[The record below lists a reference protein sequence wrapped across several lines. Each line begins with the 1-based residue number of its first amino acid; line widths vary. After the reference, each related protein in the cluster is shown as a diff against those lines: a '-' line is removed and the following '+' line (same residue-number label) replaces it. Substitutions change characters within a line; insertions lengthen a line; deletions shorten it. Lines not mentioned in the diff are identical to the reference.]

1 MSCDKYKEMLMGYLD
16 GELSEVQ
23 AGEVEKHL
31 NVCTGCSEELGQ
43 FRKLKEITDDI
54 NLSEPEDRIFDQYW
68 SCVYNRIERR
78 IGWILLSVSGIFLAI
93 WFGFMAIEAIVNDH
107 TISVWLKAGL
117 LVFYA
122 SLVILLISVLK
133 EKLHFRK
140 KDRYKD
146 VRR

>member
-16 GELSEVQ
+16 GELSDDQSREI
-23 AGEVEKHL
+23 EKHL
-31 NVCTGCSEELGQ
+31 NECTGCSEELGQ

-54 NLSEPEDRIFDQYW
+54 SLNEPEDRVFEQYW
-68 SCVYNRIERR
+68 SSVYNRIERR
-78 IGWILLSVSGIFLAI
+78 IGWILLSVSGMVLAI
-93 WFGFMAIEAIVNDH
+93 CLGFMAIEAIVRDH
-107 TISVWLKAGL
+107 TISIVLKSGL

-122 SLVILLISVLK
+122 SLVILFFSVLR
-133 EKLHFRK
+133 EKLYFRK

>member
-16 GELSEVQ
+16 GELSDDQSREI
-23 AGEVEKHL
+23 EKHL
-31 NVCTGCSEELGQ
+31 NECTGCSEELGQ

-54 NLSEPEDRIFDQYW
+54 SLNEPEDRIFDQYW
-68 SCVYNRIERR
+68 SSVYNRTERR
-78 IGWILLSVSGIFLAI
+78 IGWILLSVSGMVLAI
-93 WFGFMAIEAIVNDH
+93 CLGFMAIEAIVRDH
-107 TISVWLKAGL
+107 TISIVLKSGL

-122 SLVILLISVLK
+122 SLVILFFSVLR
-133 EKLHFRK
+133 EKLYFRK

>member
-16 GELSEVQ
+16 GELSDDQSREI
-23 AGEVEKHL
+23 EKHL
-31 NVCTGCSEELGQ
+31 NECTGCSEELGQ

-54 NLSEPEDRIFDQYW
+54 SLNEPEDRVFEQYW
-68 SCVYNRIERR
+68 SSVYNRTERR
-78 IGWILLSVSGIFLAI
+78 IGWILLSVSGMVLAI
-93 WFGFMAIEAIVNDH
+93 CLGFMAIEAIARDH
-107 TISVWLKAGL
+107 TISIVLKSGL

-122 SLVILLISVLK
+122 SLVILFFSVLR
-133 EKLHFRK
+133 EKLYFRK

>member
-1 MSCDKYKEMLMGYLD
+1 MSCDRYKEMLMGYLD
-16 GELSEVQ
+16 GELS
-23 AGEVEKHL
+23 AGESREIEKHL
-31 NVCTGCSEELGQ
+31 NECTECSEELGQ

-54 NLSEPEDRIFDQYW
+54 SLNEPEDRIFEQYW

-78 IGWILLSVSGIFLAI
+78 LGWILLSVSGTILVI
-93 WFGFMAIEAIVNDH
+93 YLGFMAIEAIVEDK
-107 TISVWLKAGL
+107 TISIVLKVGL
-117 LVFYA
+117 LMFYA
-122 SLVILLISVLK
+122 ALVILLFSVLR

>member
-16 GELSEVQ
+16 GELS
-23 AGEVEKHL
+23 AGESSEIEKHL
-31 NVCTGCSEELGQ
+31 NECTECSEELGQ

-54 NLSEPEDRIFDQYW
+54 SLNEPEDRIFEQYW

-78 IGWILLSVSGIFLAI
+78 LGWILLSVSGTILVI
-93 WFGFMAIEAIVNDH
+93 YLGFMAIEAIVKDH
-107 TISVWLKAGL
+107 TISIVLKGGL
-117 LVFYA
+117 LMFYA
-122 SLVILLISVLK
+122 SLVILFFSVLR

>member
-16 GELSEVQ
+16 GELSDDQSREI
-23 AGEVEKHL
+23 EKHL
-31 NVCTGCSEELGQ
+31 NECTGCSEELGQ

-54 NLSEPEDRIFDQYW
+54 SLNEPEDRIFDQYW
-68 SCVYNRIERR
+68 SSVYNRIERR
-78 IGWILLSVSGIFLAI
+78 IGWILLSVSGMVLAI
-93 WFGFMAIEAIVNDH
+93 CLGFMAIEAIARDH
-107 TISVWLKAGL
+107 TISIVLKSGL

-122 SLVILLISVLK
+122 SLVILFFSVLR
-133 EKLHFRK
+133 EKLYFRK

>member
-1 MSCDKYKEMLMGYLD
+1 MSCDRYKEMLMGYLD
-16 GELSEVQ
+16 GELS
-23 AGEVEKHL
+23 AGESREIEKHL
-31 NVCTGCSEELGQ
+31 NECTECSEELGQ

-54 NLSEPEDRIFDQYW
+54 SLNEPEDRIFEQYW

-78 IGWILLSVSGIFLAI
+78 LGWILLSVSGTILVI
-93 WFGFMAIEAIVNDH
+93 YLGFMAIEAIVEDK
-107 TISVWLKAGL
+107 TISIVLKVGL
-117 LVFYA
+117 LMFYA
-122 SLVILLISVLK
+122 SLVILLFSALR

>member
-16 GELSEVQ
+16 GELSD
-23 AGEVEKHL
+23 GESREIEKHL
-31 NVCTGCSEELGQ
+31 KDCTACSEELGQ

-54 NLSEPEDRIFDQYW
+54 SLNEPEDRVFEQYW
-68 SCVYNRIERR
+68 SGIYNRIERR
-78 IGWILLSVSGIFLAI
+78 LGWILLSVSGTILVI
-93 WFGFMAIEAIVNDH
+93 YLGFMAIEAIVEDK
-107 TISVWLKAGL
+107 TIDIVLKAGL
-117 LVFYA
+117 LMFYA
-122 SLVILLISVLK
+122 SLVILFFSVLR

>member
-16 GELSEVQ
+16 GELSD
-23 AGEVEKHL
+23 GESREIEKHL
-31 NVCTGCSEELGQ
+31 KDCTGCSEELAQ

-54 NLSEPEDRIFDQYW
+54 SLNEPEDRVFEQYW
-68 SCVYNRIERR
+68 SGIYNRIERQ
-78 IGWILLSVSGIFLAI
+78 IGWILLSVSGTILVI
-93 WFGFMAIEAIVNDH
+93 YLGFMAIEAVVEDKTIGIV
-107 TISVWLKAGL
+107 LKGGL
-117 LVFYA
+117 LMFYA
-122 SLVILLISVLK
+122 SLVILLFSVLR